1 MGGGGDGGSSAAVD
15 QSNKLLQEQIDIQQR
30 QYQQQLQ
37 SLSEQQFKVIKSQG
51 GMNWNAGAPV
61 GISGTTSDEWKSSQ
75 Q

>member
-30 QYQQQLQ
+30 EYQKQLQ
-37 SLSEQQFKVIKSQG
+37 SLSEEQFKVIKSQG

-75 Q
+75 K